1 VVGLSPTIIKRRK
14 GGREMKGKKI
24 SARIAGELLERLEAF
39 DPKFHSRVIRWQ
51 NYRIGGN
58 KPMPVVFKGPLGR
71 TLSADAVYS
80 VAIYYRRGQRARPE
94 GDRPTL
100 DHFEVRLYPQPDGVV
115 QAVLC
120 YAECGKDEE
129 IFFRGDKPLE
139 VVRFEGQEKK
149 GVLFFAPLGGNTEVV
164 VKKENLEILFS
175 GPCVVQITTGSEELM
190 PNGSRR
196 IVVGNGSE
204 GAMEIYDHRK
214 NRWSPFAAVEHIRKT
229 VGKRS
234 FKFWNL
240 RDFSGDRNQIG
251 HILTDE
257 GLREI
262 AERR

>member
-1 VVGLSPTIIKRRK
+1 MKIKMR
-14 GGREMKGKKI
+14 
-24 SARIAGELLERLEAF
+24 ARIATELLERLEAF
-39 DPKFHSRVIRWQ
+39 EPKFVSSERRWQ
-51 NYRIGGN
+51 NYRIGGLA
-58 KPMPVVFKGPLGR
+58 KPLPVVFKGPLVGQD
-71 TLSADAVYS
+71 LSPDVVYD
-80 VAIYYRRGQRARPE
+80 VFIGHRKGQKARAE
-94 GDRPTL
+94 GDRPTI
-100 DHFEVRLYPQPDGVV
+100 DHFEIRFYPQPSQPDGSEV
-115 QAVLC
+115 QAVLR
-120 YAECGKDEE
+120 YAECGKDEDY
-129 IFFRGDKPLE
+129 FFRGDKPLE
-139 VVRFEGQEKK
+139 VVRLEGQEKK
-149 GVLFFAPLGGNTEVV
+149 GVLFFAPLGGNTEAV

-175 GPCVVQITTGSEELM
+175 GPCVVQITGTEELLM

-234 FKFWNL
+234 FEFWNL

-251 HILTDE
+251 HILTEE